1 MVITLGGSFL
11 YSGLALLV
19 STLSSTASYESIS
32 GFPDDFKFIA
42 NYQVGGV
49 IPFQI
54 LIYAAM
60 LVVAFILLHKTK
72 YGRKIILTGVNQS
85 AAEYSGIHTR
95 RVIMSTYVLS
105 ALAAAIA
112 GIVLTAYLGTAK
124 SDLGGDLTMD
134 IITAVVLGGT
144 LSTGGKGSVI
154 GTALASLAIALLRF
168 GLPLCFKIG
177 TQYLDIPVASCS
189 SRLSSGVLQRPIRE
203 SSRGCARCSQGR
215 VVLRQVPSKGQ
226 RKGRFVMKNMTRRG
240 FLKVAGAG
248 AAVAGLGLVGCG
260 GGSGSAAT
268 TAAASGEAAGGDV
281 AGKTVAFIPKI
292 TGNAFF
298 ESANDGAQKYAKDW
312 GFTVDYLG
320 SSSASAS
327 DQVGIINQAVAN
339 GVDALCISTVDAAGV
354 SDALKKATDAGIVVT
369 TWDSDAQPEDRTLMV
384 SQGTPEILGQM
395 LVDMSVDGL
404 KQRGKDPSADKITYA
419 WHYSQATV
427 TDQNSWQVAAE
438 AIIKKDY
445 PNWENVHPD
454 NYYSNQDAE
463 QAKTVG
469 AAVLSAFP
477 DIDLIICNDSTALPG
492 QLAAAEDAGYD
503 AQKITITG
511 FASPQSIKSY
521 CENGTIY
528 NWGLWDC
535 AVQGAMGCYVAAYLA
550 AGNTVKVGDT
560 ISIPSIGD
568 VKVEANDSISEGATT
583 GDENNGVVLLPERL
597 VFTKDNM
604 NDYNF

>member
-1 MVITLGGSFL
+1 M
-11 YSGLALLV
+11 
-19 STLSSTASYESIS
+19 
-32 GFPDDFKFIA
+32 P
-42 NYQVGGV
+42 
-49 IPFQI
+49 
-54 LIYAAM
+54 
-60 LVVAFILLHKTK
+60 
-72 YGRKIILTGVNQS
+72 
-85 AAEYSGIHTR
+85 
-95 RVIMSTYVLS
+95 
-105 ALAAAIA
+105 
-112 GIVLTAYLGTAK
+112 
-124 SDLGGDLTMD
+124 
-134 IITAVVLGGT
+134 
-144 LSTGGKGSVI
+144 
-154 GTALASLAIALLRF
+154 
-168 GLPLCFKIG
+168 
-177 TQYLDIPVASCS
+177 
-189 SRLSSGVLQRPIRE
+189 
-203 SSRGCARCSQGR
+203 
-215 VVLRQVPSKGQ
+215 
-226 RKGRFVMKNMTRRG
+226 
-240 FLKVAGAG
+240 
-248 AAVAGLGLVGCG
+248 
-260 GGSGSAAT
+260 
-268 TAAASGEAAGGDV
+268 
-281 AGKTVAFIPKI
+281 
-292 TGNAFF
+292 
-298 ESANDGAQKYAKDW
+298 
-312 GFTVDYLG
+312 
-320 SSSASAS
+320 
-327 DQVGIINQAVAN
+327 
-339 GVDALCISTVDAAGV
+339 
-354 SDALKKATDAGIVVT
+354 GIVVT

-404 KQRGKDPSADKITYA
+404 TQRGKDPSADKITYA

-583 GDENNGVVLLPERL
+583 GDENNGRRAPARAPCLHQGQHERL
-597 VFTKDNM
+597 QLLSCIDLRRGCRENGAPASGSARGRYPRGTFACEPEALAAPGWGAARRFDRPYAGYLQTPSPLQASSPGVGETRGKEPDTWLIWM
-604 NDYNF
+604 ASRSLTTTTSTSRLPTTRASTSRAPTASTGA

>member
-1 MVITLGGSFL
+1 
-11 YSGLALLV
+11 
-19 STLSSTASYESIS
+19 
-32 GFPDDFKFIA
+32 
-42 NYQVGGV
+42 
-49 IPFQI
+49 
-54 LIYAAM
+54 
-60 LVVAFILLHKTK
+60 
-72 YGRKIILTGVNQS
+72 
-85 AAEYSGIHTR
+85 
-95 RVIMSTYVLS
+95 
-105 ALAAAIA
+105 
-112 GIVLTAYLGTAK
+112 
-124 SDLGGDLTMD
+124 
-134 IITAVVLGGT
+134 
-144 LSTGGKGSVI
+144 
-154 GTALASLAIALLRF
+154 
-168 GLPLCFKIG
+168 
-177 TQYLDIPVASCS
+177 
-189 SRLSSGVLQRPIRE
+189 
-203 SSRGCARCSQGR
+203 
-215 VVLRQVPSKGQ
+215 
-226 RKGRFVMKNMTRRG
+226 MKNMTRRG
-240 FLKVAGAG
+240 FLQVAGVS
-248 AAVAGLGLVGCG
+248 AAAAGLGLVGCG
-260 GGSGSAAT
+260 GSGSSSSAD
-268 TAAASGEAAGGDV
+268 TAAASGAAEGGDI
-281 AGKTVAFIPKI
+281 AGKTVAFIPKV

-298 ESANDGAQKYAKDW
+298 ESANDGAQKYAEEW
-312 GFTVDYLG
+312 GITVDYIG
-320 SSSASAS
+320 SSSASAA
-327 DQVGIINQAVAN
+327 DQVSVINQAVAN

-369 TWDSDAQPEDRTLMV
+369 TWDSDAQVEDRTLMV

-404 KQRGKDPSADKITYA
+404 KERGKDPSADEITYV

-445 PNWENVHPD
+445 PNWNNVHE

-463 QAKTVG
+463 LAITTG
-469 AAVLSAFP
+469 EAVLDAFP

-492 QLAAAEDAGYD
+492 QLQAAENKNYD

-568 VKVEANDSISEGATT
+568 VKVESNDSISEGAET

-604 NDYNF
+604 NDYSF